1 MRTPKIQID
10 AARFGENGDVRRAYS
25 LGALQLS
32 ERAPTVRTAEIDG
45 RYYTVTSLGVQSAEA
60 YELRHL
66 HDGTGATG
74 GEFAGRLVTR
84 RGVEYRLHG
93 PVKLVAAAAEAASAE
108 NAEAPAVLPCPLP
121 LAEASDLARME
132 AERAQMKAAAQ
143 ALVAQMQA
151 DVDAQIAAARARV
164 EAATPEQL
172 AQKRTPLPPLVEA
185 DLALDAAA
193 LDATAAPT
201 SGMVAAPA
209 LVADVRGRQ
218 EAAAIRADES
228 LLRAGYLPVEVDD
241 AGQFDPH
248 AYTTRVKAELQAA
261 RQDAPETH
269 QAPAAA
275 AETESAASDTPA
287 PLCPGCDAPVDARRL
302 WCDGCEQLKD
312 QGLEPYEVHQA
323 RLAEAAEIETPEY
336 QQAALDAAIAAF
348 DAKATPARLVP
359 VDRYPYDEIPLGWI
373 VPSPHNPRTHIPDSA
388 LSELAD
394 SIRERGVLQPLR
406 VRRLA
411 EPAEGGELYELVAG
425 ERRWHAARIA
435 GLTSVPV
442 VLSTAQTEAEVRL
455 EQLVENLQR
464 ADLSPL
470 EVARGY
476 QDMARL
482 GMTQTQI
489 AAQVGK
495 SQPVI
500 ASYLGLLDL
509 PADVQ
514 QLVVSGA
521 LKASHARALGR
532 WDDYPEA
539 QSAIAR
545 LAAANGAT
553 ARYLERSPLPYA
565 DQLVEAGVVPPAPK
579 PPRSREAVGAKG
591 GSAPAAAPTRR
602 AEYLPAAQIQAEQA
616 RVLAERR
623 AAAEELREA
632 VFTRIAPDDARAV
645 AVIAEYVASNMQPA
659 FLREAGAAVGIPEEL
674 LAETGLARPALWEHL
689 AGLELPRVLE
699 FALRLVVGRE
709 LYHAAEHGMPPR
721 RCEWLAGRVEE
732 SAERTCRQCGD
743 GASAE
748 MAEQTWPLDDCCEPC
763 AEELH
768 RRGLLEEDG
777 GEREA
782 LPCEACGER
791 IGAHLAQCPLCQ
803 ATAGVTEAVA

>member
-1 MRTPKIQID
+1 MRKQTIQID

-25 LGALQLS
+25 LGALQLA
-32 ERAPTVRTAEIDG
+32 ERAPIVKTAEIDG

-66 HDGTGATG
+66 HDGTAATG

-108 NAEAPAVLPCPLP
+108 NVESPAVLPCPLP

-172 AQKRTPLPPLVEA
+172 ADKRRPLVDAIAESVDELGIPRAAVERALSPLVEA
-185 DLALDAAA
+185 NLALDAAA
-193 LDATAAPT
+193 LDATAAP
-201 SGMVAAPA
+201 S
-209 LVADVRGRQ
+209 
-218 EAAAIRADES
+218 
-228 LLRAGYLPVEVDD
+228 
-241 AGQFDPH
+241 
-248 AYTTRVKAELQAA
+248 
-261 RQDAPETH
+261 QDAPETH
-269 QAPAAA
+269 QAPATA
-275 AETESAASDTPA
+275 AEEDGAASDS
-287 PLCPGCDAPVDARRL
+287 
-302 WCDGCEQLKD
+302 
-312 QGLEPYEVHQA
+312 
-323 RLAEAAEIETPEY
+323 LAEDLE
-336 QQAALDAAIAAF
+336 ALG
-348 DAKATPARLVP
+348 ARGARARMVP

-373 VPSPHNPRTHIPDSA
+373 VPSPHNPRQIVEDEA
-388 LSELAD
+388 LRELAA
-394 SIRERGVLQPLR
+394 SIRERSVLQPLR
-406 VRRLA
+406 VRKL
-411 EPAEGGELYELVAG
+411 GEAQFELVAG
-425 ERRWHAARIA
+425 ERRWHAARMA
-435 GLTSVPV
+435 GITSVPV

-591 GSAPAAAPTRR
+591 GSAPAADPPRR
-602 AEYLPAAQIQAEQA
+602 AEYLPAAEIQAEQA

-623 AAAEELREA
+623 AAAEELREE

-645 AVIAEYVASNMQPA
+645 AVIAEYVTTNMQPA
-659 FLREAGAAVGIPEEL
+659 FLREAAAAVGIPEEL
-674 LAETGLARPALWEHL
+674 LAETGLVRPALWAYL

-721 RCEWLAGRVEE
+721 RCEWLAGRFEE
-732 SAERTCRQCGD
+732 STERTCRQCGD
-743 GASAE
+743 GATAE

-763 AEELH
+763 AEDLH
-768 RRGLLEEDG
+768 RRGLLGEEG
-777 GEREA
+777 GERDA
-782 LPCEACGER
+782 RACEACGER
-791 IGAHLAQCPLCQ
+791 IGAHLDRCPLC
-803 ATAGVTEAVA
+803 GVAELGRGAPFAEEREVAV